1 MERFLCVAFDLDD
14 TLYKERQYVVS
25 GRKAVA
31 DAMSKLSGIGSAELF
46 ELMQSSDDA
55 FDALLDRLSTTSAKD
70 VTIDLILDIYRSH
83 KPELTLSAETETLL
97 SDLKSAGIALGVIT
111 DGRHDTQW
119 NKIMALGLD
128 RYIEKNNIIVSGDV
142 GADKRTSVPFEILQS
157 SVGASH
163 YIYIGDNPS
172 KDFHYPNLM
181 GWMTVMLKDTEG
193 VNVHKLRPEDFG
205 TEYRARIEIENINDI
220 KKYIN
225 TL

>member
-1 MERFLCVAFDLDD
+1 MGRILCVAFDLDD
-14 TLYKERQYVVS
+14 TLYKECQYVVS

-31 DAMSKLSGIGSAELF
+31 DAMSELTGISSVELF
-46 ELMQSSDDA
+46 ELMQTSDDA

-97 SDLKSAGIALGVIT
+97 SDLKSVGIALGVIT

-142 GADKRTSVPFEILQS
+142 GADKRTSVPFEVLQS
-157 SVGASH
+157 RGGASH
-163 YIYIGDNPS
+163 YI
-172 KDFHYPNLM
+172 
-181 GWMTVMLKDTEG
+181 
-193 VNVHKLRPEDFG
+193 
-205 TEYRARIEIENINDI
+205 
-220 KKYIN
+220 
-225 TL
+225 